1 MYKHLCKAHCADR
14 YSAASIP
21 ITHVSKKQLPNR
33 LLVGSLKSEAGKP
46 PIVSKILLVAGLL
59 ATLIGHGLFCSIPAE
74 AAEALAQTT
83 ASISGSVEPEIVS
96 ITVPGA
102 GTFGG
107 DIDMRAEVYKPAGN
121 GPFPT
126 LIFSHGR
133 AADRLD
139 RANLKYPIPK
149 GHVRYWLAKGIAVVA
164 PIRVGY
170 GATGGADQEA
180 SGAFINATGVCT
192 SKPDFPHLVKVT
204 RDITLTALAWTR
216 AQPWVDKDRIILEGQ
231 SVGGFATIAT
241 VAAQPPGV
249 IGYINFAGGA
259 AGWPDRAPG
268 HSCDQE
274 QLREVIGEL
283 GKTAKI
289 PGLWLYAKNDQYWGP
304 DAPNEWYRAFAA
316 GGSPAE
322 FIHAAELPGRDGH
335 LLMYYGGKLWSVHVD
350 RFVKALGLSPK

>member
-1 MYKHLCKAHCADR
+1 M
-14 YSAASIP
+14 SA
-21 ITHVSKKQLPNR
+21 THVPGKLSPNPDQVPSQKAKAR
-33 LLVGSLKSEAGKP
+33 KR
-46 PIVSKILLVAGLL
+46 PIVSKVILVAGLL
-59 ATLIGHGLFCSIPAE
+59 VTVFAHGLFFSVQTE
-74 AAEALAQTT
+74 AAEAPAQST
-83 ASISGSVEPEIVS
+83 APITAPIEPEIVS

-102 GTFGG
+102 GMFGG
-107 DIDMRAEVYKPAGN
+107 DVDMRAEVYKPAGV

-133 AADRLD
+133 SADRLD

-170 GATGGADQEA
+170 GATGGPDQEA
-180 SGAFINATGVCT
+180 SGALFNATGVCT

-204 RDITLTALAWTR
+204 RDITMTALAWTR
-216 AQPWVDKDRIILEGQ
+216 MQPWVDKDRILLEGQ
-231 SVGGFATIAT
+231 SAGGFATIAT

-259 AGWPDRAPG
+259 AGWPDGAPG

-283 GKTAKI
+283 GKTTKI

-304 DAPNEWYRAFAA
+304 DAPGNWYRAFAA
-316 GGSPAE
+316 GGSPTE

-350 RFVKALGLSPK
+350 RFVKALGL

>member
-1 MYKHLCKAHCADR
+1 MLSSQTIACHTRIRK
-14 YSAASIP
+14 P
-21 ITHVSKKQLPNR
+21 R
-33 LLVGSLKSEAGKP
+33 LLSRLAGRENIP
-46 PIVSKILLVAGLL
+46 GYARSIVALGLGLLVAYGGL
-59 ATLIGHGLFCSIPAE
+59 ASNSVA
-74 AAEALAQTT
+74 AAET
-83 ASISGSVEPEIVS
+83 SGSVETPTPASVPAPASAPAPLEPEIVS

-107 DIDMRAEVYKPAGN
+107 DIAMRAEVYKPAGP

-133 AADRLD
+133 AGDRID
-139 RANLKYPIPK
+139 RANLKNPIPK

-164 PIRVGY
+164 PIRIGY
-170 GATGGADQEA
+170 GATGGPDLEV
-180 SGAFINATGVCT
+180 SGATFNTNGICT
-192 SKPDFPHLVKVT
+192 SRPDFPHLAKTVQN
-204 RDITLTALAWTR
+204 ITLNALAWTR

-231 SVGGFATIAT
+231 SAGGFATVAT

-259 AGWPDRAPG
+259 AGWPERAPG
-268 HSCDQE
+268 HSCDQA
-274 QLREVIGEL
+274 QLREVLGDL

-304 DAPNEWYRAFAA
+304 DAPGDWYRAFAS

-322 FIHAAELPGRDGH
+322 FIHVAELPGHDGH
-335 LLMYYGGKLWSVHVD
+335 ALMYYGGKLWSVHVD
-350 RFVKALGLSPK
+350 RFVKQLGL